1 MTELICLTTLKN
13 KIKIVRYIES
23 NKDKTERQKER
34 KKIKKRHKKKKN
46 KNNNNKDDVRAE
58 KGKLKPQ
65 LIY

>member
-34 KKIKKRHKKKKN
+34 KKILKKDTKRIIIKTTTTKT
-46 KNNNNKDDVRAE
+46 
-58 KGKLKPQ
+58 L
-65 LIY
+65 